1 MPEIGTLL
9 AMNALVEQVSICCSR
24 GRWFKFQLMGDRECV
39 VPESKID
46 LILAFAQDQEVI

>member
-1 MPEIGTLL
+1 
-9 AMNALVEQVSICCSR
+9 MNALVEQVSICCSR